1 MRLARFCVALAVL
14 AFATVAG
21 ADIFYDVP
29 VLTQVQG
36 VAFYR
41 TSLAVSN
48 VGPSSVMGL
57 NFFYRSPVDN
67 TMQGAH
73 KQDSVANLGAF
84 ASDDIVEFMKSNS
97 TMRAVDKTVALFG
110 VLEIEM
116 VSTVD
121 PTDVTIVA
129 RTYSPGTG
137 GTGTV
142 GIAYLGRPYAAGS
155 LAFTRMTTTVRNGAF
170 GHDGNTRANLG
181 FINYGNDSMDMKV
194 EYVDP
199 STGLNLKTFTLSSAV
214 GHVLASREVVQL
226 GNIFG
231 DPALAGVSRVI
242 VVVTLTTP
250 VQSFSGYA
258 VQLDNTT
265 NDGSFFVM
273 TEK

>member
-1 MRLARFCVALAVL
+1 MRFARISLVL
-14 AFATVAG
+14 FLFAIPAG
-21 ADIFYDVP
+21 ADVFYDVP
-29 VLTQVQG
+29 VVTQVQG

-67 TMQGAH
+67 TMQAAH
-73 KQDSVANLGAF
+73 RQDSVANLGAF
-84 ASDDIVEFMKSNS
+84 ASDDIVEFMKTNS
-97 TMRAVDKTVALFG
+97 TMRTADKTVPLFG
-110 VLEIEM
+110 TLEIEM

-121 PTDVTIVA
+121 PTDVAIIA

-137 GTGTV
+137 GNGTV
-142 GIAYLGRPYAAGS
+142 GIAYLGRPYAVGS

-170 GHDGNTRANLG
+170 GHDGDSRANLG
-181 FINYGNDSMDMKV
+181 FVNYGNDPMDMKV
-194 EYVDP
+194 QYVDP
-199 STGLNLKTFTLSSAV
+199 ATGLNLKTFTLSSAA
-214 GHVLASREVVQL
+214 GHLLASREVVQL

-231 DPALAGVSRVI
+231 DAALAGVSRVI
-242 VVVTLTTP
+242 VIVTLTTP

-258 VQLDNTT
+258 VQLDNAT
-265 NDGSFFVM
+265 NDGSFFLM